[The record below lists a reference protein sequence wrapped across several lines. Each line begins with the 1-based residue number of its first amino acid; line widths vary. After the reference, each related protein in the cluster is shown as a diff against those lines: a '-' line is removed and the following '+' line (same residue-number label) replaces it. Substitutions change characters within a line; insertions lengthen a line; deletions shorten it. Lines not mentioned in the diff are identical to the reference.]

1 DPHPPTLLLAHHGT
15 TSRQSRIGFQHVQ
28 LRENPSLDRLVQFA
42 QPPVRRRR
50 ELNTLTPTLGHK
62 PNSRR
67 ACSNDTGAS
76 PDCSISSTA
85 SSASR
90 FSCAS
95 SHRSAA
101 SAASAG
107 MITATRRPRRVRY
120 VDWPPY
126 AAALT
131 TSASRSRASVIGNS
145 CVPSL
150 IPQPY
155 RLYVSYGSVGRTSPM
170 RARLYKWSSGSPRT
184 LDRFGSPSYRVVDTS
199 VWRSRADRDH
209 PRSCGEHDIDVRLKQ
224 SDAGS
229 SPLVRG
235 THLLTSTNA
244 CRHLTLASL
253 YNLNSKIE
261 RFHVLVRSPAAE
273 P

>member
-1 DPHPPTLLLAHHGT
+1 
-15 TSRQSRIGFQHVQ
+15 
-28 LRENPSLDRLVQFA
+28 
-42 QPPVRRRR
+42 
-50 ELNTLTPTLGHK
+50 
-62 PNSRR
+62 
-67 ACSNDTGAS
+67 
-76 PDCSISSTA
+76 
-85 SSASR
+85 
-90 FSCAS
+90 
-95 SHRSAA
+95 
-101 SAASAG
+101 
-107 MITATRRPRRVRY
+107 
-120 VDWPPY
+120 PY

-199 VWRSRADRDH
+199 VWRSRADQDH
-209 PRSCGEHDIDVRLKQ
+209 SRSCGEHFRPCVCGRLGY
-224 SDAGS
+224 GS

-244 CRHLTLASL
+244 CHHPNLASL

-261 RFHVLVRSPAAE
+261 QFHVLVRSLAAE
-273 P
+273 PSLGRPRSVWLREEPEPIRAVRW